1 MRRCHARRSAPMRQ
15 RNPVS
20 FVKSVEKIV
29 RSIPRGRTLSYSEV
43 ALRAGKPR
51 GARAVV
57 RALHVLDD
65 VPWWRVIR
73 ADGTLA
79 REVAHEQSQLLAAE
93 GARRRTQKPRSARQG
108 RRMGPAQR

>member
-79 REVAHEQSQLLAAE
+79 REVAREQAQLLAAE
-93 GARRRTQKPRSARQG
+93 GARRETAKSRRRGRSER
-108 RRMGPAQR
+108 